1 MSDRGKKVF
10 VGVAILIL
18 SCISCNPAISKPNY
32 PEAAKN
38 VILLI
43 SDGAGFNAFEA
54 ANYYQFGEKMPE
66 LYRDFPIKIASK
78 TDMLNFIDKNRH
90 PRALVPVF
98 AKGLGA
104 DLFLDLVQGADAQAG
119 SFWGLSGQYIDNT
132 DIFTVMEAAMNPSL
146 NPVNMEALTGS

>member
-1 MSDRGKKVF
+1 MSDRDKKVI

-18 SCISCNPAISKPNY
+18 SCISYHPAFPKPNY

-54 ANYYQFGEKMPE
+54 GNYYQFGEKMPE

-78 TDMLNFIDKNRH
+78 TDMLNFIDKNGD
-90 PRALVPVF
+90 PVKLDSSGLVCPECKYF
-98 AKGLGA
+98 QICTCDYSKWSTAP
-104 DLFLDLVQGADAQAG
+104 QG
-119 SFWGLSGQYIDNT
+119 Y
-132 DIFTVMEAAMNPSL
+132 
-146 NPVNMEALTGS
+146 NPVEMWKDFNYVKEDDNYLAYTGSAAAATAVWE